1 MDLFEAL
8 LRTHTRVTWSQ
19 HAVCRLLHGSTLRQQ
34 HNIYPNQIRTF
45 LKLLNCKIFSL
56 NQIFAINPGNI
67 RRISCVEA
75 WCGVCMLYAGAQGVT
90 PAGRGSRG
98 RHQPRL
104 SFNSLQPPA
113 SHITTEMRRHTAVLG
128 WAVAGEKLLWISA
141 GVWRQLVCK
150 SKVSL

>member
-1 MDLFEAL
+1 MKHYSGPTPGSLGAIMQFAA
-8 LRTHTRVTWSQ
+8 S
-19 HAVCRLLHGSTLRQQ
+19 LHGSTLLSSTA
-34 HNIYPNQIRTF
+34 IYPNQIRTF
-45 LKLLNCKIFSL
+45 LKMLNCKIFSL

-98 RHQPRL
+98 RRQPRL

>member
-1 MDLFEAL
+1 MKHYSGP
-8 LRTHTRVTWSQ
+8 TP
-19 HAVCRLLHGSTLRQQ
+19 GSLGASMQFAASCTGQRSVSSTT
-34 HNIYPNQIRTF
+34 IYPNQIRTF

-56 NQIFAINPGNI
+56 SQIFAINPGNI

>member
-1 MDLFEAL
+1 MQFAASCTGQ
-8 LRTHTRVTWSQ
+8 RSVS
-19 HAVCRLLHGSTLRQQ
+19 STT
-34 HNIYPNQIRTF
+34 IYPNQIRTF

-56 NQIFAINPGNI
+56 SQIFAINPGNI

-98 RHQPRL
+98 RRQPRL

-113 SHITTEMRRHTAVLG
+113 SHITTEMRRHTAVLWRNYYG
-128 WAVAGEKLLWISA
+128 YLQEF
-141 GVWRQLVCK
+141 GVSWCAKVRSLCSREDNRTNITTDNWRQLER
-150 SKVSL
+150 